1 MVNESEFKTRF
12 GAYIPLFLPNTK
24 LATEVFTTS
33 PRNCVIVL
41 HEFRGVLWEC
51 YHTVWCKY
59 AICKNFT
66 PYHLSIY
73 LSIRFITSLFMD
85 LKKKNLLQGK
95 GQEFKS
101 CQPTP
106 VITPCITISHVL
118 SALPGGDIG
127 RVKKCCVCSQYVRWI
142 LRCVSG
148 CESVN
153 SETSV

>member
-1 MVNESEFKTRF
+1 MVSESEFKTRF

-85 LKKKNLLQGK
+85 LKKKKPLTRQRSGVQIL
-95 GQEFKS
+95 
-101 CQPTP
+101 PTHP
-106 VITPCITISHVL
+106 SHNSMHHNQSRIVSFAWRRHRACEKVLRVQSICPMDSSVCERLWIS
-118 SALPGGDIG
+118 
-127 RVKKCCVCSQYVRWI
+127 
-142 LRCVSG
+142 
-148 CESVN
+148 E
-153 SETSV
+153 

>member
-51 YHTVWCKY
+51 GANMQY
-59 AICKNFT
+59 AKMLLLT
-66 PYHLSIY
+66 IY

-85 LKKKNLLQGK
+85 FKKKTSYK
-95 GQEFKS
+95 AK
-101 CQPTP
+101 
-106 VITPCITISHVL
+106 
-118 SALPGGDIG
+118 
-127 RVKKCCVCSQYVRWI
+127 VR
-142 LRCVSG
+142 S
-148 CESVN
+148 SN
-153 SETSV
+153 PANPPQS